1 MSKGER
7 LNELR
12 EIERERGRLSC
23 RINDVHIKPLQAIQN
38 EKPGELVRRKKFSID
53 RPAFSKLFSFFLKC

>member
-1 MSKGER
+1 MRKGER

-12 EIERERGRLSC
+12 ERERERLSC

-38 EKPGELVRRKKFSID
+38 EKPAKLVRRKN
-53 RPAFSKLFSFFLKC
+53 